1 MRIPSA
7 VVDQYIPFVGYRG
20 SDGFTRQTDMQG
32 KFLVYRSRNGAD
44 WTAMTT
50 PLVTEGFSS
59 TAPGCYWLLADE
71 DMTIDAGNYSEVM
84 AFHITTTDTALST
97 DSIVPVTVA
106 IELYN
111 DRMTTATGGLMT
123 ILDNVANLDVSLETA
138 TDMLSNIQDVLIP
151 AIETSITYAT
161 RGIDQIIVGLE
172 AATSGIDAIRDVD
185 FAALET
191 SITYAT
197 RGIDQLIVE
206 HAAMEVSL
214 TYATR
219 GIDQIALGIAAA
231 TDGVSLLTSS
241 QVVRESTVGLS
252 GGTPTT
258 INLDASAHATND
270 FYKDEIAYISAGSQ
284 GGGAVVAGQARL
296 VTAYNGTTK
305 VATIAP
311 PWVVTPT
318 EGNTF
323 VILPSAYLP
332 GMEYATDGIS
342 SIQDV
347 LLPAIETSITYATR
361 GIDQILLG
369 LETAT
374 DLIFDINANTVAAE
388 VSLTYATRGID
399 QIITTQTAHSAS
411 LEFATDK
418 IFDIDANVTAAETS
432 LTYATRGIDQILL
445 GLEYATDPIF
455 DINANVNAIET
466 SVT

>member
-32 KFLVYRSRNGAD
+32 KFSVYRSRNGAD

-161 RGIDQIIVGLE
+161 RGIDQTLLGLE
-172 AATSGIDAIRDVD
+172 FATSTIFVINTNV
-185 FAALET
+185 AAAEVSL
-191 SITYAT
+191 TYAT
-197 RGIDQLIVE
+197 RGIDQLITE
-206 HAAMEVSL
+206 HAAFETSI

-231 TDGVSLLTSS
+231 TDGVSLLTSA
-241 QVVRESTVGLS
+241 QLVRESTVGLS
-252 GGTPTT
+252 GGTTT
-258 INLDASAHATND
+258 TVNLDASAHATND

-342 SIQDV
+342 NIQDV

-374 DLIFDINANTVAAE
+374 DLIFDINANTVAA
-388 VSLTYATRGID
+388 V
-399 QIITTQTAHSAS
+399 
-411 LEFATDK
+411 
-418 IFDIDANVTAAETS
+418 VS

-445 GLEYATDPIF
+445 GLEYATDTIF
-455 DINANVNAIET
+455 DIN
-466 SVT
+466 